1 MSQRDILNNC
11 PIDSQI
17 NIGTNNGSIYI
28 GESSRISSYFEKL
41 CKEIENNTTID
52 IIEGLLAYKTILDGT
67 KGLDEKLKDGGFS
80 QSAIDDA
87 RRQKE
92 LYAKKAT
99 QYECYPSAQQINLLL
114 FARIKNEFNVYILPL
129 IKDRVC
135 VDIIMRKIYEQIV
148 NPIMDLLDAHGSYDE
163 YLHYTSDHIYGMIY
177 YLTGMCH
184 LNWKDY
190 DNL

>member
-17 NIGTNNGSIYI
+17 NIDTNNGSIYI

-41 CKEIENNTTID
+41 CREIENNTTID

-148 NPIMDLLDAHGSYDE
+148 NPIMDLLDAHGRHDE